1 VKRKIIKIDEAKCNG
16 CGLCVPACHEG
27 ALAIIDGKARLVKDS
42 YCDGLGDCLGECPQ
56 DAIVIEERDVDP
68 YDEAAVQKHLADR
81 AKASAKPAPPAGGCP
96 GMRAFSLATAKP
108 AGGGCPGSRAASF
121 EAPKAA
127 AADSAP
133 AQSAL
138 SQWPIQLHLVSPNA
152 PYWEDA
158 DLLVAADC
166 VLAAYPDLHSKLM
179 KGRRLIIACPKL
191 DDTGNY
197 VEKLAA
203 ILATN
208 SIKSLTV
215 ARMEVPCCGGI
226 CQIVGDALARSGRDI
241 PTETI
246 TIGIQGDVLSR
257 K

>member
-27 ALAIIDGKARLVKDS
+27 ALAIVDGKARLVKDS

-56 DAIVIEERDVDP
+56 DAITIEERDVDP

-81 AKASAKPAPPAGGCP
+81 AKAEAKPAPPAGGGCP
-96 GMRAFSLATAKP
+96 GLRAFSLAT
-108 AGGGCPGSRAASF
+108 GGGCPGSKATSI
-121 EAPKAA
+121 EAPQAEA
-127 AADSAP
+127 TDSAP

-166 VLAAYPDLHSKLM
+166 VLAAYPDLHSKML
-179 KGRRLIIACPKL
+179 KGRKLIIACPKL
-191 DDTGNY
+191 DDTRNY
-197 VEKLAA
+197 VDKLAA

-208 SIKSLTV
+208 SIQSLTV

-226 CQIVGDALARSGRDI
+226 SQIVGAALAQAGRDI

-246 TIGIQGDVLSR
+246 VIGIQGDVLSR
-257 K
+257 N